1 MRDQSQLH
9 PKLQKK
15 IEKFL
20 AKCEKEGYKVRITEC
35 LRTKEEQDA
44 LYAQGRSKPG
54 AIVTN
59 AKGSSY
65 QSMHQWGV
73 AFDICRNDSKGPYYD
88 KDGFFDKVGKIGQ
101 SVGLEWGGSWK
112 SIKDKPH
119 FQLPDWGSGS
129 LMLRLRYGTPEK
141 FFATWGKVNDGDYDM
156 KTIKKGS
163 TGKAVKVW
171 QIIIGVTPDGDFGE
185 KTEQATKT
193 FQKAHSLTT
202 DGVVGN
208 KTWNVGLKSI

>member
-1 MRDQSQLH
+1 MRDQKQLH

-15 IEKFL
+15 IKSFL
-20 AKCEKEGYKVRITEC
+20 SKCEKEGYRVKVTEC
-35 LRTKEEQDA
+35 LRTTEEQDA
-44 LYAQGRSKPG
+44 LYAKGRTSPG

-73 AFDICRNDSKGPYYD
+73 AFDICRNDNKGAYYD

-129 LMLRLRYGTPEK
+129 LRLRLKYGTPEK
-141 FFATWGKVNDGDYDM
+141 FFATWGITSDEEYDM
-156 KTIKKGS
+156 KTIQKGS
-163 TGKAVKVW
+163 TGKPVKVW
-171 QIIIGVTPDGDFGE
+171 QVIVGVTPDGDFGG
-185 KTEQATKT
+185 KTESATKT
-193 FQKAHSLTT
+193 FQKNHGLAD
-202 DGVVGN
+202 DGIVGN
-208 KTWNVGLKSI
+208 KTWNAGLKSI

>member
-1 MRDQSQLH
+1 MRDQTKLH

-15 IEKFL
+15 IKQL
-20 AKCEKEGYKVRITEC
+20 LSKCEKAGLQIKITEC

-73 AFDICRNDSKGPYYD
+73 AFDYCRNDGKGAYYD
-88 KDGFFDKVGKIGQ
+88 DGFFDKVGAIGQ
-101 SVGLEWGGSWK
+101 SIGLEWGGAWK

-119 FQLPDWGSGS
+119 FQLPDWGSGT

-141 FFATWGKVNDGDYDM
+141 FFATWGKTSGEDYDM

-163 TGKAVKVW
+163 KGKSVKVW
-171 QIIIGVTPDGDFGE
+171 QIIVGVSPDGEFGD
-185 KTEQATKT
+185 KTDKATKT
-193 FQKAHSLTT
+193 FQKAQGLTA
-202 DGVVGN
+202 DGIVGN
-208 KTWNVGLKSI
+208 KTWNAGLKSI